1 MQMELTAWSA
11 VVRSLLPSRIAMDAS
26 GRPSL
31 ILIVDDD
38 AATRELYA
46 LYLQEQ
52 GFAVE
57 HARHG
62 FEAVEK
68 SLKIRPDV
76 ILMDLLMPTLDGWE
90 AMRLL
95 RSRPAT
101 RDVRII
107 ALTGDSQLEHLKLAK
122 NAGCDIVLLKPCAP
136 EEVLAAVRRVTH
148 PSVV

>member
-1 MQMELTAWSA
+1 
-11 VVRSLLPSRIAMDAS
+11 MDAS
-26 GRPSL
+26 ARPTL

-38 AATRELYA
+38 ADTRELYA
-46 LYLQEQ
+46 VYLQQQ

-68 SLKIRPDV
+68 TLKNAPDV

-101 RDVRII
+101 RRVPII
-107 ALTGDSQLEHLKLAK
+107 ALTGDSELEHLKLAK
-122 NAGCDIVLLKPCAP
+122 NAGCDIVLLKPCTP
-136 EEVLAAVRRVTH
+136 EELLLAVRRVTDGT
-148 PSVV
+148 VV